1 MRISP
6 RIAVPR
12 ILVAVLATALVAG
25 VVPMSAASERAT
37 TDITVTVAIDERR
50 VVPIGIDRGA
60 DWGDVILE
68 SGTATAKG
76 IGKGTFLRRGMA
88 FGTMRLGTQDTFQ
101 MSFPTGDLVFQGDSF
116 WYGATEVALLG
127 GTGDFTGVRGSAT
140 VTLGDGTQQWTISI
154 LPQRGVDPTR
164 TTVMEYPRELLSTS
178 RITLAPEG
186 STVGNLT
193 QTMGVLVGEGDR
205 TVADYTA
212 ISTVVQDMPD
222 NRERRLVQ
230 AMFAFQDDTDYVGN
244 IFVNAII
251 VAERGALPTAPVSYA
266 ISGGTGIYAGAAGI
280 AEYVPGNGTAE
291 DRWRFTLFAL
301 TDTATPVPIKAA
313 TQVETRYTQVRTSGT
328 ATGGVGDLV
337 LAGGWWRSGKAERD
351 HWAVS
356 AQAVDIEAGRESVRR
371 TLLATLQYSQGPD
384 RILVLGLTRTGTSG
398 GPAAPVERVVIGG
411 LGAYAG
417 ASGTS
422 TMTPVKPR
430 QWRTT
435 FAVSR

>member
-1 MRISP
+1 MRI
-6 RIAVPR
+6 APR

-25 VVPMSAASERAT
+25 VAPASASSERAT

-68 SGTATAKG
+68 SGTAKAAALG
-76 IGKGTFLRRGMA
+76 SGTFLRRGMA

-101 MSFPTGDLVFQGDSF
+101 MSFPDGDLVFQGDSF
-116 WYGATEVALLG
+116 WYGPTEVALLG
-127 GTGDFTGVRGSAT
+127 GTGEFAGVRGSAT

-164 TTVMEYPRELLSTS
+164 TTVLEYPRELLSTS

-193 QTMGVLVGEGDR
+193 QTLGVLVGEGDR

-230 AMFAFQDDTDYVGN
+230 AMFAFQDDSGYVGN
-244 IFVNAII
+244 LFLNSMI
-251 VAERGALPTAPVSYA
+251 VAERGALPTAPVAYA
-266 ISGGTGIYAGAAGI
+266 ISGGTGIYAGAAGV
-280 AEYVPGNGTAE
+280 AEYVPGNGTTA

-301 TDTATPVPIKAA
+301 TDKASPVAIKAA

-328 ATGGVGDLV
+328 EKGGVGDLI

-371 TLLATLQYSQGPD
+371 TLLATLQYSQGTD
-384 RILVLGLTRTGTSG
+384 RLLVLGLTRTGTSG
-398 GPAAPVERVVIGG
+398 GPASPVERVVIGG

-435 FAVSR
+435 FSVSR

>member
-1 MRISP
+1 MRLAS
-6 RIAVPR
+6 R
-12 ILVAVLATALVAG
+12 ILIAVLATALVAG
-25 VVPMSAASERAT
+25 AVPASAASQRET
-37 TDITVTVAIDERR
+37 TAIHLTVTVALDERR
-50 VVPIGIDRGA
+50 VIPIGIDHGA

-68 SGTATAKG
+68 SGTAKAAALG
-76 IGKGTFLRRGMA
+76 SGTFLRRGMA
-88 FGTMRLGTQDTFQ
+88 FGDRRMGTQDTFQ
-101 MSFPTGDLVFQGDSF
+101 MSFPEGDLVFQGDSF
-116 WYGATEVALLG
+116 WYGPTEVALVG
-127 GTGDFTGVRGSAT
+127 GTGDFSGVRGSAS
-140 VTLGDGTQQWTISI
+140 VTLGEGTQQWMISI
-154 LPQRGVDPTR
+154 LPQRGVDATR
-164 TTVMEYPRELLSTS
+164 TTVMEYPRELRSTS

-193 QTMGVLVGEGDR
+193 QTLGVLVGTDER

-212 ISTVVQDMPD
+212 ISTVVQDMPG

-230 AMFAFQDDTDYVGN
+230 AMFAFQDEATFVGN
-244 IFVNAII
+244 IFLNSII
-251 VAERGALPTAPVSYA
+251 VAERGALPTSPVSYA
-266 ISGGTGIYAGAAGI
+266 ISGGTGIYAGAAGV
-280 AEYVPGNGTAE
+280 AEYVPGNGTSA

-301 TDTATPVPIKAA
+301 TDRATPVPIKAA
-313 TQVETRYTQVRTSGT
+313 TQIETRYTQVRTSGT
-328 ATGGVGDLV
+328 AQGGVGDLV
-337 LAGGWWRSGKAERD
+337 LAGGWWRSGRAERD

-356 AQAVDIEAGRESVRR
+356 AQAVDIAAGRESVRR
-371 TLLATLQYSQGPD
+371 TLLATLQYAQGPD
-384 RILVLGLTRTGTSG
+384 RLLVLGLTRTGTAG